1 MTPLPGHDQRSR
13 RHGPLEGNTSMY
25 MHMRR
30 PERRGADAW
39 ADERGWART
48 HDEGGHKGSN
58 EYKQGGGQGPCHT
71 PTGPTGTPRAVVSFS
86 VFALEF
92 RNFTQT

>member
-58 EYKQGGGQGPCHT
+58 EYKQGGGAGALPHT
-71 PTGPTGTPRAVVSFS
+71 HRPHRDPQSGSI
-86 VFALEF
+86 L
-92 RNFTQT
+92 